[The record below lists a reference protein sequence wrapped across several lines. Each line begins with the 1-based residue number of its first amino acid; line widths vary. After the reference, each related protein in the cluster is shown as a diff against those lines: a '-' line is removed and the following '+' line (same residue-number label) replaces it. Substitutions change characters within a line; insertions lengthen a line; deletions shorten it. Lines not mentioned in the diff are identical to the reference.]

1 MTEGDR
7 HLLALE
13 KDDFAIIL
21 EFQNQDALESYLQLV
36 QLKGL
41 KGTPIDLGDYLSTYR
56 GHRYFD
62 FHNPDPEKSFDIDFL
77 LKSWELDATNHPE
90 AGTDECFI
98 H

>member
-1 MTEGDR
+1 MTEEDR

-36 QLKGL
+36 QPKGL

-62 FHNPDPEKSFDIDFL
+62 S
-77 LKSWELDATNHPE
+77 ATPTRKK
-90 AGTDECFI
+90 ALT
-98 H
+98 